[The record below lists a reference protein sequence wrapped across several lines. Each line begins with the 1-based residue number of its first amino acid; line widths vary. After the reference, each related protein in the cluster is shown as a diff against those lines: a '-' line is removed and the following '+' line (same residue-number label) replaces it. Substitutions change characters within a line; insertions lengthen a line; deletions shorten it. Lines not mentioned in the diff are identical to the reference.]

1 MKNKFVAAF
10 ACAFLFFAAHA
21 QNKTT
26 PTPSPGATKSQP
38 ASSKTTN
45 PKAAPATI
53 PQEVQQPE
61 TVLFTLAGKPI
72 HLSEFEYVY
81 HKNNSNAADAYTKQ
95 SLEDYLKL
103 YINFRL
109 KVKEAEDLG
118 MDTIEAIKTELN
130 TYRQQLAKSYLFD
143 REVNEQLIQ
152 EAYLRMKKEIRAS
165 HILVALD
172 ESSLPGDT
180 LEAYKKAMD
189 IRKRLLKGEEFEK
202 LAKLLSAD
210 PSAKNNGGDIGYF
223 TVFQTV
229 YPFESAVYNLKPNE
243 ISMPVRTRFGYHIV
257 KVTDVR
263 EALGK
268 MKAAHILLKLPEN
281 PTPEQDKTVR
291 EKAEHIYKEVVSG
304 NNTFE
309 ELVERYS
316 EDKQSFKKGGELPE
330 FGIGKMVAEF
340 ENAAFALNKDGDVS
354 KPVRTEFGYHII
366 KRISR
371 EPLPDFDE
379 AKGELKKRVERDSR
393 SSIAKTKM
401 MDKIKAEYGFVEYPK
416 NKYNLFDK
424 IGEKVLEAR
433 FKSEGYENVDAPL
446 FNLAGRN
453 YTQENLL
460 KFIEERQRRKR
471 TEPASKVFNDYY
483 NLFVEEIA
491 LAYEETQL
499 ERKYPDFKNLMKEY
513 HDGILLF
520 ELTDKKVWSKAVSD
534 TVGLQ
539 EFHKAIQNK
548 YMWGERA
555 DITTYTVKPEVLK
568 AVKKAVVK
576 GKMTPG
582 AIAAK
587 YNTKDTEA
595 VSFENS
601 KHEKGHHET
610 LDKMNWTKGAVSED
624 KTNADGRI
632 TFVKINDILAPAP
645 KLLNEAKG
653 FIISDYQ
660 EYLEKS
666 WIAELKAKYPVQIMP
681 GVLDT
686 MVKK

>member
-1 MKNKFVAAF
+1 
-10 ACAFLFFAAHA
+10 
-21 QNKTT
+21 
-26 PTPSPGATKSQP
+26 
-38 ASSKTTN
+38 
-45 PKAAPATI
+45 
-53 PQEVQQPE
+53 
-61 TVLFTLAGKPI
+61 
-72 HLSEFEYVY
+72 
-81 HKNNSNAADAYTKQ
+81 
-95 SLEDYLKL
+95 
-103 YINFRL
+103 
-109 KVKEAEDLG
+109 
-118 MDTIEAIKTELN
+118 
-130 TYRQQLAKSYLFD
+130 
-143 REVNEQLIQ
+143 
-152 EAYLRMKKEIRAS
+152 
-165 HILVALD
+165 
-172 ESSLPGDT
+172 
-180 LEAYKKAMD
+180 
-189 IRKRLLKGEEFEK
+189 
-202 LAKLLSAD
+202 
-210 PSAKNNGGDIGYF
+210 
-223 TVFQTV
+223 
-229 YPFESAVYNLKPNE
+229 
-243 ISMPVRTRFGYHIV
+243 
-257 KVTDVR
+257 
-263 EALGK
+263 
-268 MKAAHILLKLPEN
+268 
-281 PTPEQDKTVR
+281 
-291 EKAEHIYKEVVSG
+291 
-304 NNTFE
+304 
-309 ELVERYS
+309 
-316 EDKQSFKKGGELPE
+316 
-330 FGIGKMVAEF
+330 
-340 ENAAFALNKDGDVS
+340 
-354 KPVRTEFGYHII
+354 II

-401 MDKIKAEYGFVEYPK
+401 VDKIKAEYGFVEYPK

-433 FKSEGYENVDAPL
+433 FKSEGYENVDAPI

-499 ERKYPDFKNLMKEY
+499 ERKYPDFKNIMKEY
-513 HDGILLF
+513 HDDILLF

-539 EFHKAIQNK
+539 EFHKTIQNK

-568 AVKKAVVK
+568 AVKKAAVK

-601 KHEKGHHET
+601 KHEKGHNES
-610 LDKMNWTKGAVSED
+610 LDKMNWTKGAVSEE

-632 TFVKINDILAPAP
+632 TFVKINDILAPTP

-660 EYLEKS
+660 EHLEKT